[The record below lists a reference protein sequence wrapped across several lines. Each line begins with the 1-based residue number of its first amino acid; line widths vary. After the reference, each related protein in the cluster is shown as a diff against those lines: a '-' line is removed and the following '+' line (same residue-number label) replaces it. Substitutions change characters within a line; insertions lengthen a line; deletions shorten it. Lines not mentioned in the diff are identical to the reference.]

1 MWMAAELGR
10 RESHVASHVLI
21 PEPRRFVVVV
31 REFAELR
38 MPCLPFSLRGKKRV
52 SHVAQELHFHDMDL
66 LDGDA

>member
-10 RESHVASHVLI
+10 RESHVASHVLV

-38 MPCLPFSLRGKKRV
+38 MPCLPFFLRGK
-52 SHVAQELHFHDMDL
+52 
-66 LDGDA
+66 